1 MRKLILKKISAAAIV
16 SILAMA
22 VLVFAFQWFVS
33 RNNAS
38 TTSDVRLSDAV
49 ARIEESEATI
59 TELTE
64 NLNIEYISKAN
75 AFAEMI
81 RLNPSIID
89 NSGALEKIR
98 EMLEVDEL
106 HVTDDK
112 AVIWWGTVPEYFGF
126 DFNTSEQTKPFLPIL
141 TDDTLEI
148 AQEAQPNGTE
158 GKLFQYISVPRRDA
172 TGIVQIGMEPVRLVE
187 TLADCQ
193 PNVILGN
200 IKVGTHGT
208 IFAVNKADLTIAAFY
223 DETYIGKNISE
234 LNLDESKLSGKVG
247 KATNYTFT
255 GTSFYSKVIETEDY
269 YIASLIPTTEVMGE
283 AAMLTG
289 IVVLLALLVIAVLTI
304 IVTKAVDNNII
315 KGMTKI
321 TGDIKAIGDGNADVR
336 VDVRT
341 CDEFCILSDG
351 INGMVDHI
359 EANVTAANEMNA
371 SMTELLGKVDDI
383 SQSINKYAAEMDSV
397 SGQLSDGA
405 TTQAATI
412 QELSAAFTSISKDVN
427 DNAESAK
434 NANEIAEQTT
444 EQLRTNMEN
453 MTNMQESMAQ
463 ISDVSQKI
471 SNIVKTIEDIAFQT
485 NILAL
490 NASIEAAR
498 AGEHGK
504 GFAVVADEVRNLATK
519 SAEAAKNTTELIDET
534 LQAVENGIVI
544 VDETA
549 EQLNATTKSID
560 QSTQLISEIASAT
573 IKQAQAIDEAVEG
586 MNRISAVVQS
596 NTEIAHNA
604 QNTAELLDT
613 EANKLLQM
621 VESKNNA

>member
-1 MRKLILKKISAAAIV
+1 MRKLILKKISVA
-16 SILAMA
+16 SIASIIIMA
-22 VLVFAFQWFVS
+22 LLVFGFQWIVS

-38 TTSDVRLSDAV
+38 LTSDERLADAV
-49 ARIEESEATI
+49 VRIEESEATI

-81 RLNPSIID
+81 RLDPSIKD
-89 NSGALEKIR
+89 DAAELERIR

-112 AVIWWGTVPEYFGF
+112 AVIWWGTVPAYFGF

-141 TDDTLEI
+141 EDDTLEI

-158 GKLFQYISVPRRDA
+158 GKLFQYISVPRRDSK
-172 TGIVQIGMEPVRLVE
+172 GIVQIGMEPVRLTE

-193 PNVILGN
+193 PSVILGN
-200 IKVGTHGT
+200 IKVGTNGT
-208 IFAVNKADLTIAAFY
+208 IFAVNKSDLTIAAFY
-223 DETYIGKNISE
+223 DEAYIGKNISE
-234 LNLDESKLSGKVG
+234 LNIEESKLSSKVG
-247 KATNYTFT
+247 KATNFVFGGSSY
-255 GTSFYSKVIETEDY
+255 YSKVIETEDY
-269 YIASLIPTTEVMGE
+269 YVASLIPTSEVMGE
-283 AAMLTG
+283 AASLTG
-289 IVVLLALLVIAVLTI
+289 VVVLLALVVIVILT
-304 IVTKAVDNNII
+304 VTVIRTLDKNVIS
-315 KGMTKI
+315 GMTKI
-321 TGDIKAIGDGNADVR
+321 TSDIKAIGDGNSDIR
-336 VDVRT
+336 VNVRT
-341 CDEFCILSDG
+341 CDEFRILSDG
-351 INGMVDHI
+351 INGMVEHI
-359 EANVTAANEMNA
+359 EANIDAANKMNA
-371 SMTELLGKVDDI
+371 SMAELLGKVDDI
-383 SQSINKYAAEMDSV
+383 SHSINTYAVEMDNV
-397 SGQLSDGA
+397 SGQLSEGA

-412 QELSAAFTSISKDVN
+412 QELSAAFMSISRDVN

-434 NANEIAEQTT
+434 NATAIAEKTN
-444 EQLRTNMEN
+444 EQLRTNMNN

-534 LQAVENGIVI
+534 LQAVEHGIVI
-544 VDETA
+544 ADETA
-549 EQLNATTKSID
+549 EKLNETTKSID
-560 QSTQLISEIASAT
+560 ESTQLISEIAGAT

-613 EANKLLQM
+613 EANKLLEM
-621 VESKNNA
+621 VASADKE

>member
-1 MRKLILKKISAAAIV
+1 MRKIMTKKISASAIV
-16 SILAMA
+16 SIVLMA
-22 VLVFAFQWFVS
+22 VLVFVFQLVVS

-38 TTSDVRLSDAV
+38 VTSDVRLADAV
-49 ARIEESEATI
+49 ARIEESKITI
-59 TELTE
+59 AELTE
-64 NLNIEYISKAN
+64 NLDIEYISKAN

-81 RLNPSIID
+81 KLDPDIISD
-89 NSGALEKIR
+89 ADELERIR

-112 AVIWWGTVPEYFGF
+112 AVIWWGTVPGYFGF

-141 TDDTLEI
+141 EDDTLEI

-172 TGIVQIGMEPVRLVE
+172 KGIVQIGMEPVRLTE
-187 TLADCQ
+187 TLADSQ
-193 PNVILGN
+193 PNVIFGN
-200 IKVGTHGT
+200 IKVGTNGT
-208 IFAVNKADLTIAAFY
+208 IFAVNKADLTVAAFY
-223 DETYIGKNISE
+223 DEAYLGKNISE
-234 LNLDESKLSGKVG
+234 LGLDEAKFQKKLN
-247 KATNYTFT
+247 KASSFVFL
-255 GTSFYSKVIETEDY
+255 GSSFYTKVVETEEY
-269 YIASLIPTTEVMGE
+269 YIATLIPTSEVMGE

-289 IVVLLALLVIAVLTI
+289 VVVLLALIVIAVLTLT
-304 IVTKAVDNNII
+304 VTRAVDKNII
-315 KGMTKI
+315 DGMTKI
-321 TGDIKAIGDGNADVR
+321 GSAVKAIGEGDTTAEVN
-336 VDVRT
+336 VRT
-341 CDEFCILSDG
+341 CEEFCILTDG
-351 INGMVDHI
+351 INGMVMHI
-359 EANVTAANEMNA
+359 EDNVNSANALNA
-371 SMTELLGKVDDI
+371 SMMDLLGKVDDI
-383 SQSINKYAAEMDSV
+383 SHSINSYAAEMDSV
-397 SGQLSDGA
+397 SGQLSEGA

-427 DNAESAK
+427 DNAQSAK
-434 NANEIAEQTT
+434 NATAIAAQTND
-444 EQLRTNMEN
+444 QLRTNLEN
-453 MTNMQESMAQ
+453 MSNMQESMVQ
-463 ISDVSQKI
+463 ISDASQKI

-519 SAEAAKNTTELIDET
+519 SAEAAKSTTELIEET
-534 LQAVENGIVI
+534 LQAIEHGTVI

-560 QSTQLISEIASAT
+560 ESTQLISEIASAT

-586 MNRISAVVQS
+586 MTRISSVVQS

-604 QNTAELLDT
+604 QNTAELLDK
-613 EANKLLQM
+613 EAAKLLEM
-621 VESKNNA
+621 VASTNNV

>member
-1 MRKLILKKISAAAIV
+1 MRKIMTKKISASAIV
-16 SILAMA
+16 SIVLMA
-22 VLVFAFQWFVS
+22 VLVFAFQIVVS

-38 TTSDVRLSDAV
+38 VTSDVRLADAV
-49 ARIEESEATI
+49 ARVEESKITI

-64 NLNIEYISKAN
+64 NLDIEYISKAN

-81 RLNPSIID
+81 KLDPDIIND
-89 NSGALEKIR
+89 ADELERIR

-112 AVIWWGTVPEYFGF
+112 AVIWWGTVPGYFGF

-141 TDDTLEI
+141 EDDTLEI

-172 TGIVQIGMEPVRLVE
+172 KGIVQIGMEPVRLTE
-187 TLADCQ
+187 TLADSQ

-200 IKVGTHGT
+200 IKVGTNGT
-208 IFAVNKADLTIAAFY
+208 IFAVNKADLTVAAFY
-223 DETYIGKNISE
+223 DEAYLGKNVAE
-234 LNLDESKLSGKVG
+234 LGLDEAKLQKKLN
-247 KATNYTFT
+247 KASNFVFL
-255 GTSFYSKVIETEDY
+255 GSSFYSKVVETDEY
-269 YIASLIPTTEVMGE
+269 YIATLIPTSEVMGE

-289 IVVLLALLVIAVLTI
+289 VVVLLALIVIVVLTLT
-304 IVTKAVDNNII
+304 VTRAVDKNII
-315 KGMTKI
+315 DGMTKI
-321 TGDIKAIGDGNADVR
+321 GSAVKAIGEGDTTAEVN
-336 VDVRT
+336 VRT
-341 CDEFCILSDG
+341 CEEFCILTDG
-351 INGMVDHI
+351 INGMVKHI
-359 EANVTAANEMNA
+359 EDNVNSANALNA
-371 SMTELLGKVDDI
+371 SMMELLGKVDDI
-383 SQSINKYAAEMDSV
+383 SHSINSYAAEMDSV

-427 DNAESAK
+427 DNAQSAK
-434 NANEIAEQTT
+434 NATAIAAQTND
-444 EQLRTNMEN
+444 QLRTNLEN
-453 MTNMQESMAQ
+453 MSNMQESMVQ
-463 ISDVSQKI
+463 ISDASQKI

-519 SAEAAKNTTELIDET
+519 SAEAAKSTTELIEET
-534 LQAVENGIVI
+534 LQAIEHGTVI

-560 QSTQLISEIASAT
+560 ESTQLISEIANAT

-586 MNRISAVVQS
+586 MTRISSVVQS

-604 QNTAELLDT
+604 QNTAELLDK
-613 EANKLLQM
+613 EAAKLLEM
-621 VESKNNA
+621 VASTNNV